1 MVGKEIMKNKEIIK
15 IAINP
20 VILNDLE
27 KIAKGTNITTDD
39 IIQKCFFFMI
49 ALFHLPHDKRIEVA
63 QSLKETEPFKEFIV
77 SPYSPVLAKLAKHDG
92 MTVEEEVKDAL
103 NFFIALRQL
112 KDEEVN
118 SILVRMGVSS
128 PNGD

>member
-1 MVGKEIMKNKEIIK
+1 MKNKEIIK

-27 KIAKGTNITTDD
+27 KIAKGTNITTSD
-39 IIQKCFFFMI
+39 IIQKSFFFMI

-77 SPYSPVLAKLAKHDG
+77 SPYSPMLAKLAKHDG
-92 MTVEEEVKDAL
+92 KTVEEEVIAAI
-103 NFFIALRQL
+103 NFFLTLRQL
-112 KDEEVN
+112 PDEEVKY
-118 SILVRMGVSS
+118 IVKRLGL
-128 PNGD
+128 